1 MTAGRYHLV
10 IEQGTDF
17 VLPIAY
23 TDATGTP
30 IDLTGCSA
38 ALMIRRAFDD
48 AAPLVSLSSS
58 GNGIVIDGPAGTL
71 LITIDASVT
80 ATLAGGTAVYDLK
93 LTDGLGNPMRLIE
106 GNVTISP
113 AVTR

>member
-1 MTAGRYHLV
+1 MTAGIFHFT

-23 TDATGTP
+23 TDADGAP
-30 IDLTGCSA
+30 IDLTGCAA
-38 ALMIRRAFDD
+38 ALMIRRAQDD
-48 AAPLVSLSSS
+48 AAPLVSLSSP
-58 GNGIVIDGPAGTL
+58 GNGIVINGPAGTL
-71 LITIDASVT
+71 LVTIDSSVT
-80 ATLAGGTAVYDLK
+80 ATLASGTAVYDLK
-93 LTDGLGNPMRLIE
+93 LTDGLGNPTRLIE